1 MFGKHCINGSNKARI
16 ESDSLAGKRK
26 STLVKVVPWF
36 TDFCLDL
43 DLISS
48 EHAASCP
55 PKLPPYVP
63 LRKDMKKD
71 EEIVSATLEVL
82 LPIWETR
89 FVTLVGDNLT
99 VYKGRF
105 LIGRI

>member
-1 MFGKHCINGSNKARI
+1 MPV
-16 ESDSLAGKRK
+16 SDSLA
-26 STLVKVVPWF
+26 LF
-36 TDFCLDL
+36 LLF
-43 DLISS
+43 S

-55 PKLPPYVP
+55 PKLPPYVA
-63 LRKDMKKD
+63 LRKEMKKD

-99 VYKGRF
+99 VYKERVK
-105 LIGRI
+105 LIVNMI